1 MHRAT
6 NVDAK
11 DHRGITPMM
20 MAARLS
26 SINIIE
32 ELIEANADINAADK
46 EGKSALHWAAQV
58 NYVEVVKLL
67 LERKANKDMQDNKVI
82 IGH

>member
-1 MHRAT
+1 
-6 NVDAK
+6 
-11 DHRGITPMM
+11 MM